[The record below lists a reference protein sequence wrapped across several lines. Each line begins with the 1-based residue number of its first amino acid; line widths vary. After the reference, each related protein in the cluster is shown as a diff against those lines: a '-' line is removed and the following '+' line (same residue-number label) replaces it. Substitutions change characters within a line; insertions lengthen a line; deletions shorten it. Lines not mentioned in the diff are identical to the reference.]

1 MKRKINDFFD
11 FAKTESRGIMVLLV
25 LVLILIASNI
35 VISKLSINQTS
46 DFASFQKEII
56 TFESRQKFLA
66 DSITQNRKKWGKIE
80 KDEVSFFSVDKS
92 IIKNVLTP
100 FPFNPNNL
108 SEELWKKMGLSDKQ
122 IKSIK
127 NFESKGGKFKTK
139 EDFQKMYTISAEEYS
154 IIEPFITIPQDSVPK
169 YTPKKVKFASVKIDL
184 NIADTN
190 DLQKIP
196 GIGPSLARRIYNQRL
211 KLGGFYEMD
220 QLNEIFGI
228 DSARYAKVTPFL
240 FVDQSKIKKININ
253 TADVKELVKHPYLDL
268 YMAKSIVVH
277 RNKIGKYTSV
287 GQIKNATLIYD
298 ELYQKLF
305 PYLTIE

>member
-1 MKRKINDFFD
+1 MRRKINDFFD

-35 VISKLSINQTS
+35 IISKLSINQTS

-66 DSITQNRKKWGKIE
+66 DSIAQNRKKWGKIE

-92 IIKNVLTP
+92 IIKNLLTP

-220 QLNEIFGI
+220 QLNEIYGI

-240 FVDQSKIKKININ
+240 FANQSKITKININ

-287 GQIKNATLIYD
+287 AQIKNAALIYD

-305 PYLTIE
+305 PYLSIE